1 MITVGT
7 LKLDLVADQEPFVH
21 DLYGRWDT
29 FNRTSLEG
37 IVDEVLSRYDT
48 EDVLIRIETLDL
60 DIGELGEDEFYEQFP
75 RRLAERLDETFASY
89 LRSKEEH
96 PDRIA
101 VVPIRQSWLE
111 VFAYYMSHGYW
122 PWLEE
127 ERLTLP
133 ELLDK
138 LVRTS
143 SIELSHFLR
152 ENGKALTIRKRLVFQ
167 LDDIY
172 QERLVHVVVPS
183 ESSFIN
189 AYARFLQ
196 DSYPEIKRPE
206 IGRNDYRNA
215 IWLIL
220 WGYLLSQDQ
229 GYFNR
234 KQMVTYTL
242 RELSGYY
249 SISFMDLLGM
259 LTYDLDKFA
268 STRLFMPELLSLLK
282 DIRLETLSEKEST
295 KNISLFS
302 LEELKALLV
311 RREKSLTFLSGYN
324 EERIYRI
331 VEQVIPAE
339 SPFVIDYAKALDKEK
354 ELGMLEGKAGNDFR
368 VLKWVFIFEVILGR
382 SGSVYSRHQF
392 AFSVL
397 KELAAHYNL
406 TVMELLGYFYRTL
419 ASGLLTAYPAV
430 RELIIAL
437 YLNAIDDS
445 PAGISVYYPEDL
457 KDRLSNPGLCRRFI
471 RSLREEQIYSVV
483 EQTVPVE
490 SHFIIRYAQT
500 LDKGKEQGRL
510 EGRVG
515 DEFRLLKWEFIFLV
529 LFSAPLSAFSRKQ
542 FVRSVLGQFSAHY
555 NITVRELISYFHEGT
570 HGEHPWVPEELREII
585 DLLYEDMDKESPEP
599 LFSVWLN
606 EERKAYRFGQ
616 FIITGRAD
624 EPLGD
629 LFEYVR
635 DLEKTNPKVLLDQL
649 RQLKDI
655 PSSGIR
661 VEEPIEA
668 ARIFAS
674 LLLLVIREYGL
685 AFPNQV
691 SLIQYLTNVKENR
704 TFGDAARLRLLL
716 HECMLENMDAFTRTM
731 DALLGTRPEKAPELP
746 IRTAFP
752 AIYPS
757 NSQKMEL
764 LEELYTGATPALR
777 LLVEEVI
784 RLFRLNSFGLEE
796 NLWLGWLQALSG
808 NVYRNY
814 SKDGLLFLFWQR
826 LRESVPEEELR
837 KIETFIGRHITNL
850 PELSVFIYQLK
861 NNMNMDMN
869 VLNGQLKDHGVSI
882 DNAGLMIIAVYLPM
896 LFNRLGYLSDDRR
909 DFKSKECQVKAIF
922 VSQRFVTDEKEIPE
936 SELFLNKVL
945 TGYDNSPQPLPRSCD
960 LTENELEIME
970 QLKKAVLM
978 NWDKMRHTSW
988 EAFQKTFIQ
997 RKGVLKMEED
1007 NWMLTVEE
1015 KPFDILLDSLPWNF
1029 KLVKA
1034 PWMEKMLRVK
1044 WR

>member
-1 MITVGT
+1 MITIGT
-7 LKLDLVADQEPFVH
+7 LKLDLVADREPFVH

-37 IVDEVLSRYDT
+37 IVDEILSRYDT
-48 EDVLIRIETLDL
+48 EDELIRIESLDL
-60 DIGELGEDEFYEQFP
+60 DLGELEEDEFYEQFP

-111 VFAYYMSHGYW
+111 VFTYYMSHGYW

-152 ENGKALTIRKRLVFQ
+152 EKGKALTIRKRLVFQ

-206 IGRNDYRNA
+206 IGKNDYRNA
-215 IWLIL
+215 IWIIL

-234 KQMVTYTL
+234 KQMVTYAL

-249 SISFMDLLGM
+249 SIYFVDLLGM

-268 STRLFMPELLSLLK
+268 SIRLFMPELLLLLK
-282 DIRLETLSEKEST
+282 DIRLETLSEKEFT
-295 KNISLFS
+295 KNLSLFS

-324 EERIYRI
+324 EEQIYQI

-339 SPFVIDYAKALDKEK
+339 SPFVIDYARALDKEK

-457 KDRLSNPGLCRRFI
+457 KDRLSNPGLCRCFI
-471 RSLREEQIYSVV
+471 RFLREEQIYSVV

-716 HECMLENMDAFTRTM
+716 HECMLENMDAFTRIM
-731 DALLGTRPEKAPELP
+731 DALLGTKPGKAPELS

-861 NNMNMDMN
+861 NNMNMN

-882 DNAGLMIIAVYLPM
+882 DNAGLVIIAVYLPM

-922 VSQRFVTDEKEIPE
+922 VSQCFVTDEEEIPE

-945 TGYDNSPQPLPRSCD
+945 TGYDNSPEPLPRSYD

-988 EAFQKTFIQ
+988 EGFQKTFIQ

>member
-1 MITVGT
+1 M
-7 LKLDLVADQEPFVH
+7 
-21 DLYGRWDT
+21 
-29 FNRTSLEG
+29 
-37 IVDEVLSRYDT
+37 
-48 EDVLIRIETLDL
+48 
-60 DIGELGEDEFYEQFP
+60 
-75 RRLAERLDETFASY
+75 
-89 LRSKEEH
+89 
-96 PDRIA
+96 
-101 VVPIRQSWLE
+101 
-111 VFAYYMSHGYW
+111 
-122 PWLEE
+122 
-127 ERLTLP
+127 
-133 ELLDK
+133 
-138 LVRTS
+138 
-143 SIELSHFLR
+143 
-152 ENGKALTIRKRLVFQ
+152 
-167 LDDIY
+167 
-172 QERLVHVVVPS
+172 
-183 ESSFIN
+183 
-189 AYARFLQ
+189 
-196 DSYPEIKRPE
+196 
-206 IGRNDYRNA
+206 
-215 IWLIL
+215 
-220 WGYLLSQDQ
+220 
-229 GYFNR
+229 
-234 KQMVTYTL
+234 
-242 RELSGYY
+242 
-249 SISFMDLLGM
+249 
-259 LTYDLDKFA
+259 
-268 STRLFMPELLSLLK
+268 
-282 DIRLETLSEKEST
+282 
-295 KNISLFS
+295 
-302 LEELKALLV
+302 
-311 RREKSLTFLSGYN
+311 
-324 EERIYRI
+324 
-331 VEQVIPAE
+331 
-339 SPFVIDYAKALDKEK
+339 
-354 ELGMLEGKAGNDFR
+354 
-368 VLKWVFIFEVILGR
+368 
-382 SGSVYSRHQF
+382 
-392 AFSVL
+392 
-397 KELAAHYNL
+397 
-406 TVMELLGYFYRTL
+406 
-419 ASGLLTAYPAV
+419 
-430 RELIIAL
+430 
-437 YLNAIDDS
+437 
-445 PAGISVYYPEDL
+445 
-457 KDRLSNPGLCRRFI
+457 
-471 RSLREEQIYSVV
+471 
-483 EQTVPVE
+483 
-490 SHFIIRYAQT
+490 
-500 LDKGKEQGRL
+500 
-510 EGRVG
+510 
-515 DEFRLLKWEFIFLV
+515 KWEFIFLV
-529 LFSAPLSAFSRKQ
+529 LFSGPLTAFSRKQ

-585 DLLYEDMDKESPEP
+585 DLLYEDMDKESPEL

-606 EERKAYRFGQ
+606 EERKAYRLGQ
-616 FIITGRAD
+616 FIITGRSD

-731 DALLGTRPEKAPELP
+731 DALLGTKPGKAPELP

-757 NSQKMEL
+757 NSKKMEL

-861 NNMNMDMN
+861 NNMNMN

-882 DNAGLMIIAVYLPM
+882 DNAGLVIIAVYLPM

-922 VSQRFVTDEKEIPE
+922 VSQCFVTDEKEIPE

-945 TGYDNSPQPLPRSCD
+945 TGYDNSPEPLPRSCD

-988 EAFQKTFIQ
+988 EGFQKTFIQ
-997 RKGVLKMEED
+997 RKGMLKMEED

>member
-1 MITVGT
+1 MITIGT
-7 LKLDLVADQEPFVH
+7 LKLDLVADREPFVH

-37 IVDEVLSRYDT
+37 IVDEILSRYDT
-48 EDVLIRIETLDL
+48 EDELIRIESLDL
-60 DIGELGEDEFYEQFP
+60 DLGELEEDEFYEQFP

-111 VFAYYMSHGYW
+111 VFTYYMSHGYW

-152 ENGKALTIRKRLVFQ
+152 EKGKALTIRKRLVFQ

-206 IGRNDYRNA
+206 IGKNDYRNA
-215 IWLIL
+215 IWIIL
-220 WGYLLSQDQ
+220 CGYLLSQDQ

-234 KQMVTYTL
+234 KQMVTYAL

-249 SISFMDLLGM
+249 SIYFVDLLGM

-282 DIRLETLSEKEST
+282 DIRLETLSEKEFT
-295 KNISLFS
+295 KNFSLFS

-324 EERIYRI
+324 EEQIYLI

-339 SPFVIDYAKALDKEK
+339 SPFVIDYARALDKEK

-445 PAGISVYYPEDL
+445 SAGISVYYPEDL
-457 KDRLSNPGLCRRFI
+457 KDRLSNPGLCRCFI
-471 RSLREEQIYSVV
+471 RFLREEQIYSVV

-731 DALLGTRPEKAPELP
+731 DALLGTKPGKAPELP

-757 NSQKMEL
+757 NSKKMEL

-861 NNMNMDMN
+861 NNMNMN

-882 DNAGLMIIAVYLPM
+882 DNAGLVIIAVYLPM

-922 VSQRFVTDEKEIPE
+922 VSQCFVTDEKEIPE

-945 TGYDNSPQPLPRSCD
+945 TGYDNSPEPLPRSCD

-988 EAFQKTFIQ
+988 EGFQKTFIQ
-997 RKGVLKMEED
+997 RKGMLKMEED

>member
-1 MITVGT
+1 MITIGT
-7 LKLDLVADQEPFVH
+7 LKLDLVADREPFVH

-37 IVDEVLSRYDT
+37 IVDEILSRYDT
-48 EDVLIRIETLDL
+48 EDELIRIESLDL
-60 DIGELGEDEFYEQFP
+60 DLGELEEDEFYEQFP

-111 VFAYYMSHGYW
+111 VFTYYMSHGYW

-152 ENGKALTIRKRLVFQ
+152 EKGKALTIRKRLVFQ

-206 IGRNDYRNA
+206 IGKNDYRNA
-215 IWLIL
+215 IWIIL

-234 KQMVTYTL
+234 KQMVTYAL

-249 SISFMDLLGM
+249 SIYFVDLLGM

-282 DIRLETLSEKEST
+282 DIRLETLSEKEFT
-295 KNISLFS
+295 KNFSLFS

-324 EERIYRI
+324 EEQIYLI

-339 SPFVIDYAKALDKEK
+339 SPFVIDYARALDKEK

-457 KDRLSNPGLCRRFI
+457 KDRLSNPGLCRCFI
-471 RSLREEQIYSVV
+471 RFLREEQIYSVV

-555 NITVRELISYFHEGT
+555 NITVREL
-570 HGEHPWVPEELREII
+570 
-585 DLLYEDMDKESPEP
+585 
-599 LFSVWLN
+599 
-606 EERKAYRFGQ
+606 
-616 FIITGRAD
+616 
-624 EPLGD
+624 
-629 LFEYVR
+629 
-635 DLEKTNPKVLLDQL
+635 
-649 RQLKDI
+649 
-655 PSSGIR
+655 SS
-661 VEEPIEA
+661 
-668 ARIFAS
+668 
-674 LLLLVIREYGL
+674 
-685 AFPNQV
+685 
-691 SLIQYLTNVKENR
+691 
-704 TFGDAARLRLLL
+704 
-716 HECMLENMDAFTRTM
+716 
-731 DALLGTRPEKAPELP
+731 
-746 IRTAFP
+746 
-752 AIYPS
+752 
-757 NSQKMEL
+757 
-764 LEELYTGATPALR
+764 
-777 LLVEEVI
+777 
-784 RLFRLNSFGLEE
+784 
-796 NLWLGWLQALSG
+796 
-808 NVYRNY
+808 
-814 SKDGLLFLFWQR
+814 
-826 LRESVPEEELR
+826 
-837 KIETFIGRHITNL
+837 
-850 PELSVFIYQLK
+850 
-861 NNMNMDMN
+861 
-869 VLNGQLKDHGVSI
+869 
-882 DNAGLMIIAVYLPM
+882 
-896 LFNRLGYLSDDRR
+896 
-909 DFKSKECQVKAIF
+909 
-922 VSQRFVTDEKEIPE
+922 
-936 SELFLNKVL
+936 
-945 TGYDNSPQPLPRSCD
+945 
-960 LTENELEIME
+960 
-970 QLKKAVLM
+970 
-978 NWDKMRHTSW
+978 
-988 EAFQKTFIQ
+988 
-997 RKGVLKMEED
+997 
-1007 NWMLTVEE
+1007 
-1015 KPFDILLDSLPWNF
+1015 
-1029 KLVKA
+1029 
-1034 PWMEKMLRVK
+1034 
-1044 WR
+1044 

>member
-1 MITVGT
+1 MITIGT
-7 LKLDLVADQEPFVH
+7 LKLDLVADREPFVH

-37 IVDEVLSRYDT
+37 IVDEILSRYDT
-48 EDVLIRIETLDL
+48 EDELIRIESLDL
-60 DIGELGEDEFYEQFP
+60 DLGELEEDEFYEQFP

-111 VFAYYMSHGYW
+111 VFTYYMSHGYW

-138 LVRTS
+138 LVRIS
-143 SIELSHFLR
+143 PIELSHFLR
-152 ENGKALTIRKRLVFQ
+152 EKGKALTIRKRLVFQ

-206 IGRNDYRNA
+206 IGKNDYRNA
-215 IWLIL
+215 IWIIL
-220 WGYLLSQDQ
+220 CGYLLSQDQ

-234 KQMVTYTL
+234 KQMVTYAL

-249 SISFMDLLGM
+249 SIYFVDLLGM

-282 DIRLETLSEKEST
+282 DIRLETLSEKEFT
-295 KNISLFS
+295 KNFSLFS

-324 EERIYRI
+324 EEQIYLI

-339 SPFVIDYAKALDKEK
+339 SPFVIDYARALDKEK

-457 KDRLSNPGLCRRFI
+457 KDRLSNPGLCRCFI
-471 RSLREEQIYSVV
+471 RFLREEQIYSVV

-731 DALLGTRPEKAPELP
+731 DALLGTKPGKAPELP

-757 NSQKMEL
+757 NSKKMEL

-861 NNMNMDMN
+861 NNMNMN

-882 DNAGLMIIAVYLPM
+882 DNAGLVIIAVYLPM

-922 VSQRFVTDEKEIPE
+922 VSQCFVTDEKEIPE

-945 TGYDNSPQPLPRSCD
+945 TGYDNSPEPLPRSCD

-988 EAFQKTFIQ
+988 EGFQKTFIQ
-997 RKGVLKMEED
+997 RKGMLKMEED

>member
-1 MITVGT
+1 MITIGT
-7 LKLDLVADQEPFVH
+7 LKLDLVADREPFVH

-37 IVDEVLSRYDT
+37 IVDEILSRYDT
-48 EDVLIRIETLDL
+48 EDELIRIESLDL
-60 DIGELGEDEFYEQFP
+60 DLGELEEDEFYEQFP

-111 VFAYYMSHGYW
+111 VFTYYMSHGYW

-152 ENGKALTIRKRLVFQ
+152 EKGKALTIRKRLVFQ

-206 IGRNDYRNA
+206 IGKNDYRNA
-215 IWLIL
+215 IWIIL

-234 KQMVTYTL
+234 KQMVTYAL

-249 SISFMDLLGM
+249 SIYFVDLLGM

-282 DIRLETLSEKEST
+282 DIRLETLSEKEFT
-295 KNISLFS
+295 KNFSLFS

-324 EERIYRI
+324 EEQIYLI

-339 SPFVIDYAKALDKEK
+339 SPFVIDYARALDKEK

-457 KDRLSNPGLCRRFI
+457 KDRLSNPGLCRCFI
-471 RSLREEQIYSVV
+471 RFLREEQIYSVV

-570 HGEHPWVPEELREII
+570 HGEHPWIPEELREII

-731 DALLGTRPEKAPELP
+731 DALLGTKPGKAPELP

-757 NSQKMEL
+757 NSKKMEL

-784 RLFRLNSFGLEE
+784 RLFRLNSFGLEG
-796 NLWLGWLQALSG
+796 NLWWGGLQALSG

-861 NNMNMDMN
+861 NNMNMN

-882 DNAGLMIIAVYLPM
+882 DNAGLVIIAVYLPM

-922 VSQRFVTDEKEIPE
+922 VSQCFVTDEKEIPE

-945 TGYDNSPQPLPRSCD
+945 TGYDNSPEPLPRSCD

-988 EAFQKTFIQ
+988 EGFQKTFIQ
-997 RKGVLKMEED
+997 RKGMLKMEED

>member
-1 MITVGT
+1 MITIGT
-7 LKLDLVADQEPFVH
+7 LKLDLVADREPFVH

-37 IVDEVLSRYDT
+37 IVDEILSRYDT
-48 EDVLIRIETLDL
+48 EDELIRIESLDL
-60 DIGELGEDEFYEQFP
+60 DLGELEEDEFYEQFP

-111 VFAYYMSHGYW
+111 VFTYYMSHGYW

-152 ENGKALTIRKRLVFQ
+152 EKGKALTIRKRLVFQ

-206 IGRNDYRNA
+206 IGKNDYRNA
-215 IWLIL
+215 IWIIL

-234 KQMVTYTL
+234 KQMVTYAL

-249 SISFMDLLGM
+249 SIYFVDLLGM

-282 DIRLETLSEKEST
+282 DIRLETLSEKEFT
-295 KNISLFS
+295 KNFSLFS

-324 EERIYRI
+324 EEQIYLI

-339 SPFVIDYAKALDKEK
+339 SPFVIDYARALDKEK

-457 KDRLSNPGLCRRFI
+457 KDRLACA
-471 RSLREEQIYSVV
+471 V
-483 EQTVPVE
+483 
-490 SHFIIRYAQT
+490 
-500 LDKGKEQGRL
+500 
-510 EGRVG
+510 
-515 DEFRLLKWEFIFLV
+515 
-529 LFSAPLSAFSRKQ
+529 
-542 FVRSVLGQFSAHY
+542 
-555 NITVRELISYFHEGT
+555 
-570 HGEHPWVPEELREII
+570 
-585 DLLYEDMDKESPEP
+585 
-599 LFSVWLN
+599 
-606 EERKAYRFGQ
+606 
-616 FIITGRAD
+616 
-624 EPLGD
+624 
-629 LFEYVR
+629 
-635 DLEKTNPKVLLDQL
+635 
-649 RQLKDI
+649 
-655 PSSGIR
+655 
-661 VEEPIEA
+661 
-668 ARIFAS
+668 
-674 LLLLVIREYGL
+674 
-685 AFPNQV
+685 
-691 SLIQYLTNVKENR
+691 
-704 TFGDAARLRLLL
+704 
-716 HECMLENMDAFTRTM
+716 
-731 DALLGTRPEKAPELP
+731 AL
-746 IRTAFP
+746 
-752 AIYPS
+752 
-757 NSQKMEL
+757 
-764 LEELYTGATPALR
+764 
-777 LLVEEVI
+777 
-784 RLFRLNSFGLEE
+784 
-796 NLWLGWLQALSG
+796 
-808 NVYRNY
+808 
-814 SKDGLLFLFWQR
+814 
-826 LRESVPEEELR
+826 
-837 KIETFIGRHITNL
+837 
-850 PELSVFIYQLK
+850 
-861 NNMNMDMN
+861 
-869 VLNGQLKDHGVSI
+869 
-882 DNAGLMIIAVYLPM
+882 
-896 LFNRLGYLSDDRR
+896 
-909 DFKSKECQVKAIF
+909 
-922 VSQRFVTDEKEIPE
+922 
-936 SELFLNKVL
+936 
-945 TGYDNSPQPLPRSCD
+945 
-960 LTENELEIME
+960 
-970 QLKKAVLM
+970 
-978 NWDKMRHTSW
+978 
-988 EAFQKTFIQ
+988 
-997 RKGVLKMEED
+997 
-1007 NWMLTVEE
+1007 
-1015 KPFDILLDSLPWNF
+1015 
-1029 KLVKA
+1029 
-1034 PWMEKMLRVK
+1034 
-1044 WR
+1044 

>member
-1 MITVGT
+1 MITIGT
-7 LKLDLVADQEPFVH
+7 LKLDLVADWEPFVH

-37 IVDEVLSRYDT
+37 IVDEILSRYDT
-48 EDVLIRIETLDL
+48 EDELIRIESLDL
-60 DIGELGEDEFYEQFP
+60 DLGELEEDEFYEQFP

-111 VFAYYMSHGYW
+111 VFTYYMSHGYW

-152 ENGKALTIRKRLVFQ
+152 EKGKALTIRKRLVFQ

-206 IGRNDYRNA
+206 IGKNDYRNA
-215 IWLIL
+215 IWIIL

-234 KQMVTYTL
+234 KQMVTYAL

-249 SISFMDLLGM
+249 SIYFVDLLGM

-282 DIRLETLSEKEST
+282 DIRLETLSEKEFT
-295 KNISLFS
+295 KNFSLFS

-324 EERIYRI
+324 EEQIYLI

-339 SPFVIDYAKALDKEK
+339 SPFVIDYARALDKEK

-457 KDRLSNPGLCRRFI
+457 KDRLSNPGLCRCFI
-471 RSLREEQIYSVV
+471 RFLREEQIYSVV

-570 HGEHPWVPEELREII
+570 HGEHPWIPEELREII

-731 DALLGTRPEKAPELP
+731 DALLGTKPGKAPELP

-757 NSQKMEL
+757 NSKKMEL

-814 SKDGLLFLFWQR
+814 SKDGLLFLFCQR
-826 LRESVPEEELR
+826 LSESVREEELR

-861 NNMNMDMN
+861 NNMNMN

-882 DNAGLMIIAVYLPM
+882 DNAGLVIIAVYLPM

-922 VSQRFVTDEKEIPE
+922 VSQCFVTDEKEIPE

-945 TGYDNSPQPLPRSCD
+945 TGYDNSPEPLPRSCD

-988 EAFQKTFIQ
+988 EGFQKTFIQ
-997 RKGVLKMEED
+997 RKGMLKMEED

>member
-1 MITVGT
+1 MITIGT
-7 LKLDLVADQEPFVH
+7 LKLDLVADREPFVH

-37 IVDEVLSRYDT
+37 IVNEILSRYDT
-48 EDVLIRIETLDL
+48 DDELIRIESLDL
-60 DIGELGEDEFYEQFP
+60 DLGELEEDEFYEQFP

-111 VFAYYMSHGYW
+111 VFTYYMSHGYW

-152 ENGKALTIRKRLVFQ
+152 EKGKALTIRKRLVFQ

-206 IGRNDYRNA
+206 IGKNDYRNA
-215 IWLIL
+215 IWIIL

-234 KQMVTYTL
+234 KQMVTYAL

-249 SISFMDLLGM
+249 SIYFVDLLGM

-268 STRLFMPELLSLLK
+268 STRLFMPELLLLLK
-282 DIRLETLSEKEST
+282 DIRLETLSEKEFT
-295 KNISLFS
+295 KNLSLFS

-324 EERIYRI
+324 EEQIYQI

-339 SPFVIDYAKALDKEK
+339 SPFVIDYARALDKEK

-457 KDRLSNPGLCRRFI
+457 KDRLSNPGLCRCFI
-471 RSLREEQIYSVV
+471 RFLREEQIYSVV

-716 HECMLENMDAFTRTM
+716 HECMLENMDAFTRIM
-731 DALLGTRPEKAPELP
+731 DALLGTKPGKAPELS

-861 NNMNMDMN
+861 NNMNMN

-882 DNAGLMIIAVYLPM
+882 DNAGLVIIAVYLPM

-922 VSQRFVTDEKEIPE
+922 VSQCFVTDEEEIPE

-945 TGYDNSPQPLPRSCD
+945 TGYDNSPEPLPRSCD

-988 EAFQKTFIQ
+988 EGFQKTFIQ
-997 RKGVLKMEED
+997 RKGMLKMEED

>member
-1 MITVGT
+1 MITIGT
-7 LKLDLVADQEPFVH
+7 LKLDLVADWEPFVH

-37 IVDEVLSRYDT
+37 IVDEILSRYDT
-48 EDVLIRIETLDL
+48 EDELIRIESLDL
-60 DIGELGEDEFYEQFP
+60 DLGELEEDEFYEQFP

-111 VFAYYMSHGYW
+111 VFTYYMSHGYW

-152 ENGKALTIRKRLVFQ
+152 EKGKALTIRKRLVFQ

-206 IGRNDYRNA
+206 IGKNDYRNA
-215 IWLIL
+215 IRIIL

-234 KQMVTYTL
+234 KQMVTYAL

-249 SISFMDLLGM
+249 SIYFVDLLGM

-282 DIRLETLSEKEST
+282 DIRLETLSEKEFT
-295 KNISLFS
+295 KNFSLFS

-324 EERIYRI
+324 EEQIYLI

-339 SPFVIDYAKALDKEK
+339 SPFVIDYARALDKEK

-457 KDRLSNPGLCRRFI
+457 KDRLSNPGLCRCFI
-471 RSLREEQIYSVV
+471 RFLREEQIYSVV

-570 HGEHPWVPEELREII
+570 HGEHPWIPEELREII

-731 DALLGTRPEKAPELP
+731 DALLGTKPGKAPELP

-757 NSQKMEL
+757 NSKKMEL

-861 NNMNMDMN
+861 NNMNMN

-882 DNAGLMIIAVYLPM
+882 DNAGLVIIAVYLPM

-922 VSQRFVTDEKEIPE
+922 VSQCFVTDEKEIPE

-945 TGYDNSPQPLPRSCD
+945 TGYDNSPEPLPRSCD

-988 EAFQKTFIQ
+988 EGFQKTFIQ
-997 RKGVLKMEED
+997 RKGMLKMEED

>member
-1 MITVGT
+1 MITIGT
-7 LKLDLVADQEPFVH
+7 LKLDLVADREPFVH

-37 IVDEVLSRYDT
+37 IVDEILSRYDT
-48 EDVLIRIETLDL
+48 EDELIRIESLDL
-60 DIGELGEDEFYEQFP
+60 DLGELEEDEFYEQFP

-111 VFAYYMSHGYW
+111 VFTYYMSHGYW

-152 ENGKALTIRKRLVFQ
+152 EKGKALTIRKRLVFQ

-206 IGRNDYRNA
+206 IGKNDYRNA
-215 IWLIL
+215 IWIIL
-220 WGYLLSQDQ
+220 CGYLLSQDQ

-234 KQMVTYTL
+234 KQMVTYAL

-249 SISFMDLLGM
+249 SIYFVDLLGM

-282 DIRLETLSEKEST
+282 DIRLETLSEKEFT
-295 KNISLFS
+295 KNFSLFS

-324 EERIYRI
+324 EEQIYLI

-339 SPFVIDYAKALDKEK
+339 SPFVIDYARALDKEK

-457 KDRLSNPGLCRRFI
+457 KDRLSNPGLCRCFI
-471 RSLREEQIYSVV
+471 RFLREEQIYSVV

-542 FVRSVLGQFSAHY
+542 FVRSGLGQFSAHY

-661 VEEPIEA
+661 MEEPIEA

-731 DALLGTRPEKAPELP
+731 DALLGTKPGKAPELP

-757 NSQKMEL
+757 NSKKMEL

-861 NNMNMDMN
+861 NNMNMN

-882 DNAGLMIIAVYLPM
+882 DNAGLVIIAVYLPM

-922 VSQRFVTDEKEIPE
+922 VSQCFVTDEKEIPE

-945 TGYDNSPQPLPRSCD
+945 TGYDNSPEPLPRSCD

-988 EAFQKTFIQ
+988 EGFQKTFIQ
-997 RKGVLKMEED
+997 RKGMLKMEED

>member
-1 MITVGT
+1 MLKYPANHMITIGT
-7 LKLDLVADQEPFVH
+7 LKLDLVADREPFVH

-37 IVDEVLSRYDT
+37 IVDEILSRYDT
-48 EDVLIRIETLDL
+48 EDELIRIESLDL
-60 DIGELGEDEFYEQFP
+60 DLGELEEDEFYEQFP

-111 VFAYYMSHGYW
+111 VFTYYMSHGYW

-138 LVRTS
+138 LVRIS
-143 SIELSHFLR
+143 PIELSHFLR
-152 ENGKALTIRKRLVFQ
+152 EKGKALTIRKRLVFQ

-206 IGRNDYRNA
+206 IGKNDYRNA
-215 IWLIL
+215 IWIIL

-234 KQMVTYTL
+234 KQMVTYAL

-249 SISFMDLLGM
+249 SIYFVDLLGM

-282 DIRLETLSEKEST
+282 DIRLETLSEKEFT
-295 KNISLFS
+295 KNLSLFS

-324 EERIYRI
+324 EEQIYQI

-339 SPFVIDYAKALDKEK
+339 SPFVIDYARALDKEK

-419 ASGLLTAYPAV
+419 ANGLLTAYPAV
-430 RELIIAL
+430 RELVIAL

-457 KDRLSNPGLCRRFI
+457 KDRLSNPGLCRCFI
-471 RSLREEQIYSVV
+471 RFLREEQIYSVV

-542 FVRSVLGQFSAHY
+542 FVRSVLG
-555 NITVRELISYFHEGT
+555 
-570 HGEHPWVPEELREII
+570 
-585 DLLYEDMDKESPEP
+585 
-599 LFSVWLN
+599 
-606 EERKAYRFGQ
+606 
-616 FIITGRAD
+616 
-624 EPLGD
+624 
-629 LFEYVR
+629 
-635 DLEKTNPKVLLDQL
+635 
-649 RQLKDI
+649 
-655 PSSGIR
+655 
-661 VEEPIEA
+661 
-668 ARIFAS
+668 
-674 LLLLVIREYGL
+674 
-685 AFPNQV
+685 
-691 SLIQYLTNVKENR
+691 
-704 TFGDAARLRLLL
+704 
-716 HECMLENMDAFTRTM
+716 
-731 DALLGTRPEKAPELP
+731 
-746 IRTAFP
+746 
-752 AIYPS
+752 
-757 NSQKMEL
+757 
-764 LEELYTGATPALR
+764 
-777 LLVEEVI
+777 
-784 RLFRLNSFGLEE
+784 
-796 NLWLGWLQALSG
+796 
-808 NVYRNY
+808 
-814 SKDGLLFLFWQR
+814 
-826 LRESVPEEELR
+826 R
-837 KIETFIGRHITNL
+837 KICRM
-850 PELSVFIYQLK
+850 S
-861 NNMNMDMN
+861 
-869 VLNGQLKDHGVSI
+869 
-882 DNAGLMIIAVYLPM
+882 AG
-896 LFNRLGYLSDDRR
+896 
-909 DFKSKECQVKAIF
+909 
-922 VSQRFVTDEKEIPE
+922 
-936 SELFLNKVL
+936 
-945 TGYDNSPQPLPRSCD
+945 
-960 LTENELEIME
+960 
-970 QLKKAVLM
+970 
-978 NWDKMRHTSW
+978 H
-988 EAFQKTFIQ
+988 
-997 RKGVLKMEED
+997 
-1007 NWMLTVEE
+1007 
-1015 KPFDILLDSLPWNF
+1015 
-1029 KLVKA
+1029 
-1034 PWMEKMLRVK
+1034 
-1044 WR
+1044 

>member
-1 MITVGT
+1 MITIGT
-7 LKLDLVADQEPFVH
+7 LKLDLVADREPFVH

-37 IVDEVLSRYDT
+37 IVDEILSRYDT
-48 EDVLIRIETLDL
+48 EDELIRIESLDL
-60 DIGELGEDEFYEQFP
+60 DLGELEEDEFYEQFP

-111 VFAYYMSHGYW
+111 VFTYYMSHGYW

-152 ENGKALTIRKRLVFQ
+152 EKGKALTIRKRLVFQ

-206 IGRNDYRNA
+206 IGKNDYRNA
-215 IWLIL
+215 IWIIL
-220 WGYLLSQDQ
+220 CGYLLSQDQ

-234 KQMVTYTL
+234 KQMVTYAL

-249 SISFMDLLGM
+249 SIYFVDLLGM

-282 DIRLETLSEKEST
+282 DIQLETLSEKEFT
-295 KNISLFS
+295 KNFSLFS

-324 EERIYRI
+324 EEQIYLI

-339 SPFVIDYAKALDKEK
+339 SPFVIDYARALDKEK

-457 KDRLSNPGLCRRFI
+457 KDRLSNPGLCRCFI
-471 RSLREEQIYSVV
+471 RFLREEQIYSVV

-510 EGRVG
+510 ERRVG

-731 DALLGTRPEKAPELP
+731 DALLGTKPGKAPELP

-757 NSQKMEL
+757 NSKKMEL

-861 NNMNMDMN
+861 NNMNMN

-882 DNAGLMIIAVYLPM
+882 DNAGLVIIAVYLPM

-922 VSQRFVTDEKEIPE
+922 VSQCFVTDEKEIPE

-945 TGYDNSPQPLPRSCD
+945 TGYDNSPEPLPRSCD

-988 EAFQKTFIQ
+988 EGFQKTFIQ
-997 RKGVLKMEED
+997 RKGMLKMEED

>member
-1 MITVGT
+1 MITIGT
-7 LKLDLVADQEPFVH
+7 LKLDLVADREPFVH

-37 IVDEVLSRYDT
+37 IVDEILSRYDT
-48 EDVLIRIETLDL
+48 EDELIRIESLDL
-60 DIGELGEDEFYEQFP
+60 DLGELEEDEFYEQFP

-111 VFAYYMSHGYW
+111 VFTYYMSHGYW

-127 ERLTLP
+127 ERLTLL

-152 ENGKALTIRKRLVFQ
+152 EKGKALTIRKRLVFQ

-189 AYARFLQ
+189 TYARFLQ

-206 IGRNDYRNA
+206 IGKNDYRNA
-215 IWLIL
+215 IWIIL

-234 KQMVTYTL
+234 KQMVTYAL

-249 SISFMDLLGM
+249 SIYFVDLLGM

-282 DIRLETLSEKEST
+282 DIRLETLSEKEFT
-295 KNISLFS
+295 KNLSLFS

-324 EERIYRI
+324 EEQIYQI

-339 SPFVIDYAKALDKEK
+339 SPFVIDYARALDKEK

-471 RSLREEQIYSVV
+471 RFLREEQIYSVV

-655 PSSGIR
+655 SSSGIR

-731 DALLGTRPEKAPELP
+731 DALLGTKPGKAPELP

-757 NSQKMEL
+757 NSKKMEL

-861 NNMNMDMN
+861 NNMNMN
-869 VLNGQLKDHGVSI
+869 VLNGPLKDHGVSI
-882 DNAGLMIIAVYLPM
+882 DNAGLVIIAVYLPM

-922 VSQRFVTDEKEIPE
+922 VSQCFVTDEKEIPE

-945 TGYDNSPQPLPRSCD
+945 TGYDNSPEPLSRSCD

-970 QLKKAVLM
+970 QLKKAVLL
-978 NWDKMRHTSW
+978 NWDKMRHTSR
-988 EAFQKTFIQ
+988 EGFQKTFIQ
-997 RKGVLKMEED
+997 RKGMLKMEED

>member
-1 MITVGT
+1 MITIGT
-7 LKLDLVADQEPFVH
+7 LKLDLVADREPFVH

-37 IVDEVLSRYDT
+37 IVDEILSRYDT
-48 EDVLIRIETLDL
+48 EDELIRIESLDL
-60 DIGELGEDEFYEQFP
+60 DLGELDEDEFYEQFP

-111 VFAYYMSHGYW
+111 VFTYYMSHGYW

-152 ENGKALTIRKRLVFQ
+152 EKGKALTIRKRLVFQ

-206 IGRNDYRNA
+206 IGKNDYRNA
-215 IWLIL
+215 IWIIL

-234 KQMVTYTL
+234 KQMVTYAL

-249 SISFMDLLGM
+249 SIYFVDLLGM

-282 DIRLETLSEKEST
+282 DIRLETLSEKEFT
-295 KNISLFS
+295 KNFSLFS

-311 RREKSLTFLSGYN
+311 REKSLTFLSGYN
-324 EERIYRI
+324 EEQIYLI

-339 SPFVIDYAKALDKEK
+339 SPFVIDYARALDKEK

-457 KDRLSNPGLCRRFI
+457 KDRLSNPGLCRCFI
-471 RSLREEQIYSVV
+471 RFLREEQIYSVV

-570 HGEHPWVPEELREII
+570 HGEHPWIPEELREII

-649 RQLKDI
+649 RQLKHI

-731 DALLGTRPEKAPELP
+731 DALLGTKPGKAPELP

-757 NSQKMEL
+757 NSKKMEL

-861 NNMNMDMN
+861 NNMNMN

-882 DNAGLMIIAVYLPM
+882 DNAGLVIIAVYLPM

-922 VSQRFVTDEKEIPE
+922 VSQCFVTDEKEIPE

-945 TGYDNSPQPLPRSCD
+945 TGYDNSPEPLPRSCD

-988 EAFQKTFIQ
+988 EGFQKTFIQ
-997 RKGVLKMEED
+997 RKGMLKMEED

>member
-1 MITVGT
+1 MITIGT
-7 LKLDLVADQEPFVH
+7 LKLDLVADREPFVH

-37 IVDEVLSRYDT
+37 IVDEILSRYDT
-48 EDVLIRIETLDL
+48 EDELIRIESLDL
-60 DIGELGEDEFYEQFP
+60 DLGELEEDEFYEQFP

-111 VFAYYMSHGYW
+111 VFTYYMSHGYW

-152 ENGKALTIRKRLVFQ
+152 EKGKALTIRKRLVFQ

-206 IGRNDYRNA
+206 IGKNDYRNA
-215 IWLIL
+215 IWIIL

-234 KQMVTYTL
+234 KQMVTYAL

-249 SISFMDLLGM
+249 SIYFVDLLGM

-282 DIRLETLSEKEST
+282 DIRLETLSEKEFT
-295 KNISLFS
+295 KNFSLFS

-324 EERIYRI
+324 EEQIYLI

-339 SPFVIDYAKALDKEK
+339 SPFVIDYARALDKEK

-419 ASGLLTAYPAV
+419 ASGLLTAYPMTNLVCGLLPVSPAV

-457 KDRLSNPGLCRRFI
+457 KDRLSNPGLCRCFI
-471 RSLREEQIYSVV
+471 RFLREEQIYSVV

-731 DALLGTRPEKAPELP
+731 DALLGTKPGKAPELP

-757 NSQKMEL
+757 NSKKMEL

-861 NNMNMDMN
+861 NNMNMN

-882 DNAGLMIIAVYLPM
+882 DNAGLVIIAVYLPM
-896 LFNRLGYLSDDRR
+896 LFNRLGYLSDDRS

-922 VSQRFVTDEKEIPE
+922 VSQCFVTDE
-936 SELFLNKVL
+936 
-945 TGYDNSPQPLPRSCD
+945 YY
-960 LTENELEIME
+960 
-970 QLKKAVLM
+970 
-978 NWDKMRHTSW
+978 
-988 EAFQKTFIQ
+988 
-997 RKGVLKMEED
+997 
-1007 NWMLTVEE
+1007 
-1015 KPFDILLDSLPWNF
+1015 
-1029 KLVKA
+1029 
-1034 PWMEKMLRVK
+1034 
-1044 WR
+1044 